1 LLIVRRASQSFSYF
15 LISTW
20 ANTVKHLQTQVTL
33 LCKKTV
39 CRHDT
44 QRNDFQHNDC
54 IQQSDTQHNRHAQ
67 CHYAECRILFIVM
80 LKCHFLSIIMLS
92 VAGRQYDYFTC
103 SPYSNICEHGLD
115 PAFSWS
121 IVLHIDISSSY
132 VRKRLAG
139 YKRTSL
145 LQDGVNCGSKM
156 F

>member
-20 ANTVKHLQTQVTL
+20 ASTVKHLQTQVTL
-33 LCKKTV
+33 LCKKPV

-44 QRNDFQHNDC
+44 RHND
-54 IQQSDTQHNRHAQ
+54 IQQSDTQHNRRAQ

-103 SPYSNICEHGLD
+103 SPYSNICDHSLH

-145 LQDGVNCGSKM
+145 LQDGENCGSKM